1 MGQVEHH
8 LILDPMTGL
17 LEECGDTGVVVVDG
31 ESCFAA
37 LVDVLGHGPEARQSA
52 IVAEEFLP
60 GCAGEGLTQSL
71 RGLHDKLRRGR
82 GAVVTL
88 LDLDLESGELLVA
101 GIGNITT
108 RIFGAEHTRVLSRDG
123 IVGYSMSTPR
133 EQRFRLRSGDV
144 VLLYSDGI
152 RESFEAHDCPGL
164 LAGSA
169 KEIAERVMRSFRK
182 GDDDASCLVLRYNK

>member
-1 MGQVEHH
+1 MGAVDSH
-8 LILDPMTGL
+8 LIVKPLTGL
-17 LEECGDTGVVVVDG
+17 LEECGDAGVVVVDD

-52 IVAEEFLP
+52 IVAEAFLP
-60 GCAGEGLTQSL
+60 DCAGADLAASL
-71 RGLHDKLRRGR
+71 RGLHDRLRRGR

-88 LDLDLESGELLVA
+88 LSLDLKSGELLVA

-108 RIFGAEHTRVLSRDG
+108 RVFGSEHSRVLSRDG

-133 EQRFRLRSGDV
+133 VQALRLRPGDV
-144 VLLYSDGI
+144 VLLYSDGV
-152 RESFEAHDCPGL
+152 RESFELHDCPGL

-169 KEIAERVMRSFRK
+169 KEIAERVMQHFRK
-182 GDDDASCLVLRYNK
+182 QDDDASCLVLRYTA